1 MLPFNER
8 ETSLV
13 KDNIW
18 LRLSVGTIRLD
29 DVHNSSQS
37 GFLIFADTVVLS
49 GTHSYPGKHVGV
61 FCRTLILETTHA
73 IIDVSGTSGSPAAG
87 RQDGSDA
94 GTIAIYVQE
103 LQTKQIGN
111 HPVNSEA
118 QGLFLKA
125 NGGNGSQV
133 VGSTDAGKGGR
144 GGDTNFFFGHS
155 AVSLQEGITS
165 RISQKRYGWVA
176 LAAYTQLAL
185 SQQID
190 YLKEATPTAEQY
202 YTLMTAY
209 LLDNATLGSKLE
221 PTRVALVAALDYYK
235 KQEETTDPK
244 LLISIQGLVA
254 AIKALSAQP
263 DISVADVDT
272 IKTADPFTFL
282 DASFGTLD
290 KVKVFNPASDTVAK
304 LDSYAKVMKTN
315 PLAANSGD
323 ALEASSSIART
334 TMIEVSGGMSSDAN
348 KQKPGTP
355 GVSSAMAVTQA
366 TVETPLPLWLLHPD
380 QCQMMLTVADNQFF
394 SNNAEDIV
402 KAANVYRAL
411 QTQQSYF
418 KLDQFSPP
426 SANLKVQRSWNWFEN
441 AWSALSFNGDT
452 QLRAVTSNAS
462 ISLSRLQA
470 GQDFF
475 GNAQKWAPRLSYKF
489 YAGLADDLKAD
500 VSKMEE
506 YVVAYEEAYK
516 SNSEAESVLAN
527 AIETSSRLQNS
538 ANTKIAYL
546 LDRNGPIR
554 SAESKIASMGPLVRA
569 AKSQIG
575 GKLVTV
581 ANDIRNHINMDPQI
595 FIDAMSMIAMAPHK
609 SMMVAEAVS
618 TGYKALTTVKGA
630 DGVSVNK
637 SYVINELRD
646 TDGSLERLKEGFQT
660 RSDGYLEIDDPGASK
675 LLIIQSDLD
684 KLMKTFKSAIPDSAS
699 KDLDAALS
707 SYISL
712 VLERNGAV
720 INYNTSLLYLA
731 QAVEDRD
738 ASVQSLQAYGSQL
751 NKIDKSLQS
760 PFYLLRQML
769 RRHQLLVLDSLT
781 CCSQSLRL
789 WGLQEESRVWSQDSG
804 LPTVV
809 ELYQWRT
816 ELEQSFKTLLGT
828 RFGGLATNFH
838 YGSDA
843 IWHMLEPGE
852 VEALKEA
859 SSVDVAISPGAE
871 KTKSVKRYATTLGS
885 LKSALAWSITEPSSS
900 AFYSC
905 SDFRVTSV
913 SCFIEGIIIGA
924 KPHSAVLNKPVK
936 IRLQHFGD
944 DAFVREDDFRI
955 DFSNSGVLY
964 TPSYDTSKIHTA
976 DEFAAHLERK
986 SAKVWEADILKPV
999 GYDGL
1004 LVPLGP
1010 FATWEISLHEL
1021 HNTNLDLSK
1030 VTHVWIVFEGTSV
1043 PFRM

>member
-1 MLPFNER
+1 MGEFKKYSVFDSKGF
-8 ETSLV
+8 TSA
-13 KDNIW
+13 
-18 LRLSVGTIRLD
+18 RLCGY
-29 DVHNSSQS
+29 
-37 GFLIFADTVVLS
+37 TVVLS

-165 RISQKRYGWVA
+165 RISQK
-176 LAAYTQLAL
+176 
-185 SQQID
+185 
-190 YLKEATPTAEQY
+190 
-202 YTLMTAY
+202 
-209 LLDNATLGSKLE
+209 SKLE

-315 PLAANSGD
+315 PLAANSGQDTLRTRVSRLIDHVGD

-355 GVSSAMAVTQA
+355 G
-366 TVETPLPLWLLHPD
+366 
-380 QCQMMLTVADNQFF
+380 
-394 SNNAEDIV
+394 
-402 KAANVYRAL
+402 
-411 QTQQSYF
+411 SYF

-871 KTKSVKRYATTLGS
+871 KTKS
-885 LKSALAWSITEPSSS
+885 
-900 AFYSC
+900 
-905 SDFRVTSV
+905 
-913 SCFIEGIIIGA
+913 
-924 KPHSAVLNKPVK
+924 
-936 IRLQHFGD
+936 
-944 DAFVREDDFRI
+944 
-955 DFSNSGVLY
+955 
-964 TPSYDTSKIHTA
+964 
-976 DEFAAHLERK
+976 
-986 SAKVWEADILKPV
+986 
-999 GYDGL
+999 
-1004 LVPLGP
+1004 
-1010 FATWEISLHEL
+1010 
-1021 HNTNLDLSK
+1021 
-1030 VTHVWIVFEGTSV
+1030 
-1043 PFRM
+1043 